1 MGTSKMNCRMM
12 EVNLENKHIHKANAI
27 DGIIKQFI
35 FMCRIG
41 LNFLHFSEAL
51 SISNCLYNEAMFLG

>member
-1 MGTSKMNCRMM
+1 M
-12 EVNLENKHIHKANAI
+12 EVNIENKNIHKANSI

-35 FMCRIG
+35 FMYGIC

-51 SISNCLYNEAMFLG
+51 SISNCLYNQAMFLV